1 MARKRR
7 RFTAEF
13 KGRVALEALRESG
26 SVEAI
31 AARYELPP
39 DQVSSWKR
47 QLLEAAPEVFAAGES
62 RKSAEQEEAKL
73 QDLQARIGELTAER
87 DFLRRGLKRGGGRSG
102 PG

>member
-13 KGRVALEALRESG
+13 KGRVALEEALQESG

-47 QLLEAAPEVFAAGES
+47 QLLDAAPEVFAVGAS
-62 RKSAEQEEAKL
+62 RKSAEEEEAKL
-73 QDLQARIGELTAER
+73 RDLQARIGELTAER
-87 DFLRRGLKRGGGRSG
+87 DFRRRGLKR
-102 PG
+102 